1 MKTENETVYSFPK
14 NPLEE
19 VRAGVTV
26 FRGKQYVDLRIYYK
40 GDDGEFHPSK
50 KGLTLSIELF
60 PELEEAVKNCVRSWA
75 SKKGAWRSSL
85 STLRSSWFQGELP
98 GAIPVFGMLV
108 WRAPDTFRHDS
119 GIDGGSEEGILH
131 HSRGSARIV
140 GKALAFPGFLD
151 PTLDHPKDERVFI
164 DLLHP
169 LFVDSSV
176 HTETQGRLEPFQP
189 GKSGS
194 PSSSLILNAS

>member
-60 PELEEAVKNCVRSWA
+60 PELEEAVK
-75 SKKGAWRSSL
+75 K
-85 STLRSSWFQGELP
+85 LREVVGE
-98 GAIPVFGMLV
+98 
-108 WRAPDTFRHDS
+108 
-119 GIDGGSEEGILH
+119 
-131 HSRGSARIV
+131 
-140 GKALAFPGFLD
+140 
-151 PTLDHPKDERVFI
+151 
-164 DLLHP
+164 
-169 LFVDSSV
+169 
-176 HTETQGRLEPFQP
+176 
-189 GKSGS
+189 
-194 PSSSLILNAS
+194 